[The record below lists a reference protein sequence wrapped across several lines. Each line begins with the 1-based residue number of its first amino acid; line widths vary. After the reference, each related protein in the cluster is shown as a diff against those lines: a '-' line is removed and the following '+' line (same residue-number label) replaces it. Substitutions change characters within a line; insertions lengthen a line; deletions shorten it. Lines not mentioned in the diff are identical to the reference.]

1 MEERQ
6 IAGVFAGIETMDGA
20 GVKLLRLF
28 SHREAE
34 RFDPFL
40 LLDLL
45 GSTEPDEYLPGFP
58 RHPHRGIDTVT
69 YMLEGTLRH
78 VDSMGNEGFI
88 GPGDVQWMT
97 AGSGIAH
104 EEMPQPSPLG
114 IRAIQLWVNLP
125 RSRKMC
131 DPAYRG
137 YDSAEIPS
145 LSLPG
150 GDLRVITGTFGHAQG
165 PIQGLASPVSLFD
178 IRLGEEG
185 FIELE
190 APRGE
195 TAFAC
200 VYSGYLVSPA
210 LPARTSPRPPLCCLF
225 GPGDRLRLKAGPEGA
240 SFLLARGRPLGE
252 DLAWRGGIVMNS
264 EAELDQAFREYAAG
278 GFVGRR

>member
-1 MEERQ
+1 MVDRQ
-6 IAGVFAGIETMDGA
+6 IAGVFAGLETMDGA

-28 SHREAE
+28 SHREAD
-34 RFDPFL
+34 RLDPFL
-40 LLDLL
+40 LLDLF
-45 GSTEPDEYLPGFP
+45 GSPEPDEYLPGFP

-78 VDSMGNEGFI
+78 ADSLGNEGFI

-114 IRAIQLWVNLP
+114 FRGFQLWVNLP
-125 RSRKMC
+125 RAKKGC

-137 YDSAEIPS
+137 HSAAEIPS

-150 GDLRVITGTFGHAQG
+150 GELRVIAGSCGHAQG
-165 PIQGLASPVSLFD
+165 PVRGLASPVSLFD
-178 IRLGEEG
+178 LRLGEEG
-185 FIELE
+185 SIELE
-190 APRGE
+190 APQGE

-200 VYSGYLVSPA
+200 VYQGYIVSPA
-210 LPARTSPRPPLCCLF
+210 LPIRTSPRPPLCCLF

-240 SFLLARGRPLGE
+240 SLIFGRGRPLGE

-264 EAELDQAFREYAAG
+264 EAELDQAFREYAEGSFA
-278 GFVGRR
+278 GRR